1 MGQDTGNNVD
11 VEYLQKLL
19 REIGLTNTL
28 AAIIALVILLA
39 IAVVVLVMCVRMAR
53 NRNRSKGLWFVLGC
67 VFGWFAVLVLA
78 CLPRVEDW
86 CEPKERKGRRERKA
100 QTPKKMQRQYCRC
113 GYCGTVT
120 DEPICPGCGGYLQY

>member
-1 MGQDTGNNVD
+1 MGEGVGNNFN
-11 VEYLQKLL
+11 EASLEEFLL
-19 REIGLTNTL
+19 GIGLTGVL
-28 AAIIALVILLA
+28 VPIIALVILLA

-100 QTPKKMQRQYCRC
+100 
-113 GYCGTVT
+113 
-120 DEPICPGCGGYLQY
+120 EI

>member
-1 MGQDTGNNVD
+1 MNQDVGNNVD
-11 VEYLQKLL
+11 AEYLQKLL

-39 IAVVVLVMCVRMAR
+39 IAVIVLVMCVRMAR

-78 CLPRVEDW
+78 CLPTENLGN
-86 CEPKERKGRRERKA
+86 CINA
-100 QTPKKMQRQYCRC
+100 SQTKKPQNNQKPQRQLYRC

-120 DEPICPGCGGYLQY
+120 DEAVCPGCGGYLQY